1 MWLLKWILR
10 YHCHNQMKAH
20 CPYDFLWLLTWMLR
34 YHCTVQCSS
43 IDLAQM
49 KTHWFGVVFEHAFF
63 EVTWICNW
71 TKKSEK
77 SYFVQNNPKLQY
89 LRFRRESEKRN
100 NSCRV
105 TCFKV
110 SSSMHRLSKGQ
121 IISKAI
127 FVFLTSPKKR
137 TKKWKNLTCY
147 YYGISSQIFFVRF
160 FWRI

>member
-1 MWLLKWILR
+1 
-10 YHCHNQMKAH
+10 
-20 CPYDFLWLLTWMLR
+20 MLR
-34 YHCTVQCSS
+34 YRCHNP
-43 IDLAQM
+43 DQM
-49 KTHWFGVVFEHAFF
+49 KTHLSGVVFGHAFF

-71 TKKSEK
+71 TKKSD
-77 SYFVQNNPKLQY
+77 FVQNNPKLQY

-110 SSSMHRLSKGQ
+110 SSSMQRLSKGQ

-137 TKKWKNLTCY
+137 TKKWKKLTCY
-147 YYGISSQIFFVRF
+147 YYDTLSQIFFVRF
-160 FWRI
+160 FGESRTQKLLSKLIDLY